1 MKFTIAITNVALI
14 LVGVH
19 LFLCLTLF
27 YNNLIEPAAIFILL
41 IILRSVFEFIDYI
54 RECVKHETF

>member
-1 MKFTIAITNVALI
+1 MKFAIATTNVALI

-27 YNNLIEPAAIFILL
+27 YNSLIEPGALFILL
-41 IILRSVFEFIDYI
+41 IIIRSVFEFIDYI
-54 RECVKHETF
+54 MECVKHETF

>member
-1 MKFTIAITNVALI
+1 MKFAIAITNVALI
-14 LVGVH
+14 IVGVH

-27 YNNLIEPAAIFILL
+27 YNSLIEPGALFILL

-54 RECVKHETF
+54 MECVNHGTF

>member
-1 MKFTIAITNVALI
+1 MKFAIAITNVALI
-14 LVGVH
+14 LVGIH

-27 YNNLIEPAAIFILL
+27 YNSLIEPGALFILL
-41 IILRSVFEFIDYI
+41 IILRSIFEFVDYI

>member
-1 MKFTIAITNVALI
+1 MKLAIALTNVALI

-27 YNNLIEPAAIFILL
+27 YNSLIEPGALFILL
-41 IILRSVFEFIDYI
+41 IILRSVFEFVDYI
-54 RECVKHETF
+54 MECVKHETF

>member
-1 MKFTIAITNVALI
+1 MKFAIALTNLALI

-27 YNNLIEPAAIFILL
+27 YNSLIEPGALFILL
-41 IILRSVFEFIDYI
+41 IILRSVFEFVDYI
-54 RECVKHETF
+54 RECVTHETF

>member
-1 MKFTIAITNVALI
+1 MKFAIAITNVALI
-14 LVGVH
+14 IVGIH

-27 YNNLIEPAAIFILL
+27 YNSLIEPGALFILL

>member
-1 MKFTIAITNVALI
+1 MKFAIAITNGALI
-14 LVGVH
+14 IVGIH

-27 YNNLIEPAAIFILL
+27 YNSLIEPGALFILL
-41 IILRSVFEFIDYI
+41 IILRSVFEFVDYI